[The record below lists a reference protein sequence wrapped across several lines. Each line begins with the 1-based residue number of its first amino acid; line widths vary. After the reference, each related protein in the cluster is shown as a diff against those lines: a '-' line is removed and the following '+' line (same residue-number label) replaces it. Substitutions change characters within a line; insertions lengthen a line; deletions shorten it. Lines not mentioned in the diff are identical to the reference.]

1 MLNDDILFENE
12 PSGRTGTRAPHVW
25 LNHNGKQISILDLY
39 GNRFVLLAGPS
50 GQCWLVASTTLVS
63 PLPWMNSTL
72 LKGDAAETVARL
84 KQEAGTDLVIMG
96 SGALVQSL
104 MQANLVDTY
113 VLLIHPLVLGSG
125 RHLFPEGEATTT
137 FQLVGTRTTS
147 AGVVIATY
155 QLAQENR

>member
-1 MLNDDILFENE
+1 M
-12 PSGRTGTRAPHVW
+12 
-25 LNHNGKQISILDLY
+25 
-39 GNRFVLLAGPS
+39 
-50 GQCWLVASTTLVS
+50 
-63 PLPWMNSTL
+63 